1 MSEGSLATAPPRL
14 LVFRV
19 GTLACAAE
27 VDQVR
32 EILPRLPTTRI
43 PGAPPVVAGL
53 VNVRGTLVTVV
64 EGWRA
69 LRQEPP
75 AAPSSVVETAPGST
89 IIFELGKRQGE
100 NGRKL
105 IGFTVDEV
113 VDMLAVGGD
122 TTLED
127 RTGLPGVDPTLVRA
141 VGRRHG
147 ELFILLD
154 LAALLGPVLTTQG
167 ASGEP
172 HGSRL

>member
-1 MSEGSLATAPPRL
+1 MTDGSLVSARL

-69 LRQEPP
+69 LGQAQPGLSAPP
-75 AAPSSVVETAPGST
+75 SDASQSQAPDAAGST
-89 IIFELGKRQGE
+89 LILEVGQGGE
-100 NGRKL
+100 VGAGNGSGRKL

-113 VDMLAVGGD
+113 MDMLAVAD

-127 RTGLPGVDPTLVRA
+127 RRSLPGVDPTLVRA
-141 VGRRHG
+141 VGRRNG
-147 ELFILLD
+147 ELFIVLD
-154 LAALLGPVLTTQG
+154 VAALLGPILT
-167 ASGEP
+167 S
-172 HGSRL
+172 

>member
-1 MSEGSLATAPPRL
+1 MICVPHWPKRQATQLCLLRLNPCSILASSHPMTDGSLVSARL

-19 GTLACAAE
+19 GTLTCAAE

-69 LRQEPP
+69 LGLPAPP
-75 AAPSSVVETAPGST
+75 TPSPSEAGATDSAGST
-89 IIFELGKRQGE
+89 IVLEVAQGDEHNGAKR
-100 NGRKL
+100 L

-113 VDMLAVGGD
+113 MDMLAGSD
-122 TTLED
+122 TTLE
-127 RTGLPGVDPTLVRA
+127 
-141 VGRRHG
+141 
-147 ELFILLD
+147 
-154 LAALLGPVLTTQG
+154 
-167 ASGEP
+167 
-172 HGSRL
+172 

>member
-1 MSEGSLATAPPRL
+1 MTDGSLVSARL

-69 LRQEPP
+69 LGLPP
-75 AAPSSVVETAPGST
+75 LSPTPSPEAGATGST
-89 IIFELGKRQGE
+89 LILEMGKREDAGNGE
-100 NGRKL
+100 GAGRKL

-113 VDMLAVGGD
+113 LDMLAVGE
-122 TTLED
+122 TTLEE
-127 RTGLPGVDPTLVRA
+127 RKGLPGVDPTLVRA
-141 VGRRHG
+141 VGRRNG
-147 ELFILLD
+147 ELFIVLD
-154 LAALLGPVLTTQG
+154 VAVLLGPILT
-167 ASGEP
+167 S
-172 HGSRL
+172 

>member
-1 MSEGSLATAPPRL
+1 MNEKNLVPARL

-19 GTLACAAE
+19 GGLACAAE

-69 LRQEPP
+69 LGLDPP
-75 AAPSSVVETAPGST
+75 IAPPLPETAAGST
-89 IIFELGKRQGE
+89 IVLELGGGPGDEDRQ
-100 NGRKL
+100 RKL

-113 VDMLAVGGD
+113 LDMLVVAD

-127 RTGLPGVDPTLVRA
+127 RAGLPGVDPTLVRA
-141 VGRRHG
+141 VGRRQG
-147 ELFILLD
+147 ELFIVLNV
-154 LAALLGPVLTTQG
+154 AALLGPVLTT
-167 ASGEP
+167 
-172 HGSRL
+172 

>member
-1 MSEGSLATAPPRL
+1 MNDGSLATARL

-69 LRQEPP
+69 LGQTPP
-75 AAPSSVVETAPGST
+75 ATIPPSSMPAPGAPGGST
-89 IIFELGKRQGE
+89 IILELADG
-100 NGRKL
+100 KL
-105 IGFTVDEV
+105 IGFLVDEV
-113 VDMLAVGGD
+113 IDMVAAGE

-127 RTGLPGVDPTLVRA
+127 RTGLAGVDPTLVRA
-141 VGRRHG
+141 VGRRNG
-147 ELFILLD
+147 QLFVVLNV
-154 LAALLGPVLTTQG
+154 AALLGPILTTERRE
-167 ASGEP
+167 GEQ
-172 HGSRL
+172 

>member
-1 MSEGSLATAPPRL
+1 MTCVPRSRKRQRTQICLLSATPCSILASSHPMTDGSLVSARL

-69 LRQEPP
+69 LGQS
-75 AAPSSVVETAPGST
+75 APSSPAAVVPETVPGST
-89 IIFELGKRQGE
+89 I
-100 NGRKL
+100 
-105 IGFTVDEV
+105 
-113 VDMLAVGGD
+113 
-122 TTLED
+122 
-127 RTGLPGVDPTLVRA
+127 
-141 VGRRHG
+141 
-147 ELFILLD
+147 
-154 LAALLGPVLTTQG
+154 
-167 ASGEP
+167 
-172 HGSRL
+172 

>member
-1 MSEGSLATAPPRL
+1 MTEGSLVSARL

-19 GTLACAAE
+19 GTLACAVD

-69 LRQEPP
+69 LGLPP
-75 AAPSSVVETAPGST
+75 LSPSPSPDEAVTGST
-89 IIFELGKRQGE
+89 LILEMGKGE
-100 NGRKL
+100 ETGNGGGGEARKL

-113 VDMLAVGGD
+113 MDMLASAE

-127 RTGLPGVDPTLVRA
+127 RKGLPGVDPTLVRA
-141 VGRRHG
+141 VGRRNG
-147 ELFILLD
+147 ELFIVLD
-154 LAALLGPVLTTQG
+154 VAARLGPILNFVR
-167 ASGEP
+167 SE
-172 HGSRL
+172 R

>member
-1 MSEGSLATAPPRL
+1 MTEGSLVSARL

-19 GTLACAAE
+19 GTLACAVD

-69 LRQEPP
+69 LGLPP
-75 AAPSSVVETAPGST
+75 LSPSPSPDEAVTGST
-89 IIFELGKRQGE
+89 LILEMGKGKGE
-100 NGRKL
+100 ETGNGGGGEARKL

-113 VDMLAVGGD
+113 MDMLASAE

-127 RTGLPGVDPTLVRA
+127 RKGLPGVDPTLVRA
-141 VGRRHG
+141 VGRRNG
-147 ELFILLD
+147 ELFIVLD
-154 LAALLGPVLTTQG
+154 VAALLGPILNFVR
-167 ASGEP
+167 SE
-172 HGSRL
+172 R

>member
-1 MSEGSLATAPPRL
+1 MPICLLSATPCSILASSHPMNDGSLATARL

-32 EILPRLPTTRI
+32 EILPRLRTTRI

-69 LRQEPP
+69 LGLPP
-75 AAPSSVVETAPGST
+75 PSPPPSPDDGPTGPT
-89 IIFELGKRQGE
+89 IILELGKSQDSGHEGGAVAAR
-100 NGRKL
+100 RL

-113 VDMLAVGGD
+113 TDMLAGGE

-127 RTGLPGVDPTLVRA
+127 RA
-141 VGRRHG
+141 
-147 ELFILLD
+147 
-154 LAALLGPVLTTQG
+154 
-167 ASGEP
+167 
-172 HGSRL
+172 

>member
-1 MSEGSLATAPPRL
+1 MTCVPRLRRLQGGRTQICLPSATPCSILASSHPMTDGSLVSARL

-69 LRQEPP
+69 LGLPP
-75 AAPSSVVETAPGST
+75 PPSAPPSSLEGTPGSPL
-89 IIFELGKRQGE
+89 IPQLGAPR
-100 NGRKL
+100 GR
-105 IGFTVDEV
+105 
-113 VDMLAVGGD
+113 GG
-122 TTLED
+122 
-127 RTGLPGVDPTLVRA
+127 GG
-141 VGRRHG
+141 GG
-147 ELFILLD
+147 
-154 LAALLGPVLTTQG
+154 G
-167 ASGEP
+167 
-172 HGSRL
+172 

>member
-1 MSEGSLATAPPRL
+1 MTCVPRWRKRPPTQICLLSATPCSILASSHPMTDGSLVPARL

-69 LRQEPP
+69 LGLPP
-75 AAPSSVVETAPGST
+75 PPTGSDGGT
-89 IIFELGKRQGE
+89 TVLLEVGG
-100 NGRKL
+100 GRRVL
-105 IGFTVDEV
+105 GFTVDEV
-113 VDMLAVGGD
+113 VDLLTVDGGA
-122 TTLED
+122 LE
-127 RTGLPGVDPTLVRA
+127 RRQALPGIDPT
-141 VGRRHG
+141 
-147 ELFILLD
+147 
-154 LAALLGPVLTTQG
+154 
-167 ASGEP
+167 
-172 HGSRL
+172 

>member
-1 MSEGSLATAPPRL
+1 
-14 LVFRV
+14 
-19 GTLACAAE
+19 
-27 VDQVR
+27 VR

-69 LRQEPP
+69 LGQVPSLP
-75 AAPSSVVETAPGST
+75 SPSAASPTSTTEDVPGST
-89 IIFELGKRQGE
+89 IILEVASGDEK
-100 NGRKL
+100 NGNEHKL

-113 VDMLAVGGD
+113 MDMLADGE

-127 RTGLPGVDPTLVRA
+127 RKALPGVDPTLVRA
-141 VGRRHG
+141 VGRRNG

-154 LAALLGPVLTTQG
+154 VAALLGPILTT
-167 ASGEP
+167 
-172 HGSRL
+172 

>member
-1 MSEGSLATAPPRL
+1 MSDENLATARL

-19 GTLACAAE
+19 AGLACAAE

-69 LRQEPP
+69 LGQHPP
-75 AAPSSVVETAPGST
+75 TAPPLPDAAAGSM
-89 IIFELGKRQGE
+89 IILELGSGE
-100 NGRKL
+100 AEEGRSRKL
-105 IGFTVDEV
+105 VGFTVDEV
-113 VDMLAVGGD
+113 VDMLAAGD

-127 RTGLPGVDPTLVRA
+127 GAGLPGVDPTLVRA

-147 ELFILLD
+147 ELFIVLN
-154 LAALLGPVLTTQG
+154 LAALLGPVLTN
-167 ASGEP
+167 
-172 HGSRL
+172 

>member
-1 MSEGSLATAPPRL
+1 MTEGSLVSARL

-19 GTLACAAE
+19 GTLVCAVD

-69 LRQEPP
+69 LGLPP
-75 AAPSSVVETAPGST
+75 PSPTPSPEAGATGST
-89 IIFELGKRQGE
+89 IILELGKAEDAGNGRGGG
-100 NGRKL
+100 GRKL

-113 VDMLAVGGD
+113 MDMLAVGE

-127 RTGLPGVDPTLVRA
+127 RKGLPGVDPTLVRA
-141 VGRRHG
+141 VGRRNG
-147 ELFILLD
+147 ELFIVLD
-154 LAALLGPVLTTQG
+154 VAALLGPILT
-167 ASGEP
+167 S
-172 HGSRL
+172 

>member
-1 MSEGSLATAPPRL
+1 MNEGNLVPARL

-19 GTLACAAE
+19 GGLVCAAE
-27 VDQVR
+27 VDHVR

-69 LRQEPP
+69 LGQDPP
-75 AAPSSVVETAPGST
+75 IAPPLPETAAGST
-89 IIFELGKRQGE
+89 IILELGTGDEERGAGR
-100 NGRKL
+100 NRKL

-113 VDMLAVGGD
+113 LDMLTVAE

-127 RTGLPGVDPTLVRA
+127 RAGLPGVDPTLVRA
-141 VGRRHG
+141 VGRRQG
-147 ELFILLD
+147 ELFIVLNV
-154 LAALLGPVLTTQG
+154 AALLGPVLTT
-167 ASGEP
+167 
-172 HGSRL
+172 